1 MSSLLDVQETEL
13 MSAQGSFD
21 VLLLEPD
28 PAGAQRLSA
37 QLEQASGSAITL
49 TRADTLSRA
58 LEVVE
63 DADFDVVLAT
73 AASLEDAR
81 GVIHAIQL
89 IDPELPLVILCP
101 SYSPEL
107 AVAIV
112 EAGAQDCLNKDDLGA
127 PELARAV
134 KLAQVRAKRRAE
146 LTLAHSRFETLLAGS
161 DQPALVLDPRGKV
174 LFLNAGAQELLGE
187 VADQLRGRR
196 LEAPSADATTLALPG
211 GLASVFVNDTLW
223 RGRLAILVNLQA
235 FAAGG
240 DEAAPASERPKP
252 SRYEGLRTASPAM
265 RRLFEVCDRVAP
277 TPASVLLLG
286 ETGTGKELLAR
297 AIHRRSGRRGRFV
310 AIDCGAIP
318 ESLLESE
325 LFGHVKGSFTGASR
339 DRVGAFQ
346 RADGGTL
353 MLDEVGHLSLSA
365 QHSLLRVLQERT
377 VRPVGSD
384 KELEVDVRV
393 IAATSTP
400 LFQAVEQGDFREDLL
415 YRLDVIRIEAPP
427 LRDRPEDVLHLFKLF
442 SREVGERYELDVP
455 VLGRDFVQAMVRYPW
470 PGNVRQL
477 ENFAERL
484 LLTAPSCESADDFE
498 ELVRPARAQTPAGGA
513 GGGDAAGTPPIDLSR
528 PLADYLDACE
538 RAYIDRALENQQG
551 RVKDTAKLAGIN
563 RRTLLRKLNKH
574 ELNKFDYR

>member
-1 MSSLLDVQETEL
+1 MGSLLRVQEPTDL
-13 MSAQGSFD
+13 MTALGSFD

-28 PAGAQRLSA
+28 PARAQRLTS
-37 QLEQASGSAITL
+37 QLEETSGAAIAL
-49 TRADTLSRA
+49 TQVDTLARA

-63 DADFDVVLAT
+63 DEDFDVVLAT
-73 AASLEDAR
+73 AKALEDAR
-81 GVIHAIQL
+81 GTIHAIHL
-89 IDPELPLVILCP
+89 IDPELPLVILASDYAP
-101 SYSPEL
+101 QL
-107 AVAIV
+107 AVAVV
-112 EAGAQDCLNKDDLGA
+112 EAGAQDCLDKQNLGA
-127 PELARAV
+127 PELGRAV
-134 KLAQVRAKRRAE
+134 QLAQVRAKRRAE
-146 LTLAHSRFETLLAGS
+146 LTLAHSRFETLLSAS

-174 LFLNAGAQELLGE
+174 LFVNAGAEELLGE
-187 VADQLRGRR
+187 VAHQLRGRR

-235 FAAGG
+235 FAAG
-240 DEAAPASERPKP
+240 DEASPAGERPKP

-297 AIHRRSGRRGRFV
+297 AIHRRSGRKGRFV

-318 ESLLESE
+318 ENLLESE
-325 LFGHVKGSFTGASR
+325 LFGHVKGAFTGASR

-384 KELEVDVRV
+384 KESQVDVRV

-498 ELVRPARAQTPAGGA
+498 DLVRPARAQGGEGAATA
-513 GGGDAAGTPPIDLSR
+513 GGGEGTPSIDLS
-528 PLADYLDACE
+528 LSLQDYLDLCE
-538 RAYIDRALENQQG
+538 RAYIDRALEDQQG